1 MRKTFLILA
10 TGCVLLATATAD
22 RPLASCPQSFV
33 RDLANL
39 ILPGQTIKAPAIEKP
54 AAIRDFGKVPVY
66 FIPNAGQMDGPIA
79 FYINGSDKAVYF
91 TPEGVTYAL
100 HYGSDDSKQA
110 SGNRDVRQSGAIA
123 RKNDGKQESKR
134 WVVKMDFLGANPDV
148 KPQGMDKTGAK
159 ISYFRGKPEEWKA
172 GLSAYS
178 GIIYKNLWPGIDLVY
193 IGQRDKLKYEFI
205 VHPGADPATIKLA
218 WRGAERI
225 RVDEDGRLEIAT
237 PAGNFVDESPSA
249 YQGIDGRRVNVEM
262 DYALR
267 ESYESADKP
276 GENTKSRSYSCG
288 FAVGAY
294 DKTRDLVLDPAMLV
308 YCGFI
313 GGAGDEYG
321 YGIAVDGSGNAYVA
335 GSTSSDQAT
344 FPVAVGPDLT
354 HGGGSYDAYVAK
366 VNAAGTALVYC
377 GYIGGSEND
386 WGRAI
391 TVDGSGNAYIAGDTY
406 SPQATFPVTV
416 GPDLTFNWTDDCF
429 VAKVNAT
436 GTALV
441 YCGYIGGSAY
451 EYAYGIAVD
460 GSGNAYVAG
469 STYSSQATFPVT
481 VGPDLTYNGGNSD
494 VFVAKVNASGTA
506 LVYCGYIGGSDS
518 DYGLGVAVD
527 GSGNAYVT
535 GYTSSDQATFPVK
548 VGPDLTFNGGLN
560 DAFVAKIDA
569 SGSALVYCGYIG
581 GAGPMKSVAKASPW
595 TASTTLM

>member
-1 MRKTFLILA
+1 MRKMFLILA
-10 TGCVLLATATAD
+10 IGCVLLATATAD

-193 IGQRDKLKYEFI
+193 IGQKDKLKYEFI

-218 WRGAERI
+218 WRGAERV
-225 RVDEDGRLEIAT
+225 RVDENGRLEIAT

-267 ESYESADKP
+267 ESYESADKL

-313 GGAGDEYG
+313 GGARRRIRLRDCRGWIG
-321 YGIAVDGSGNAYVA
+321 KCICGRIHLVR
-335 GSTSSDQAT
+335 SSHVSRSCRA
-344 FPVAVGPDLT
+344 GPDTWRRLLRCICGQGQCRR
-354 HGGGSYDAYVAK
+354 HGLGLLRIYRRFGK
-366 VNAAGTALVYC
+366 RL
-377 GYIGGSEND
+377 
-386 WGRAI
+386 GRAI
-391 TVDGSGNAYIAGDTY
+391 TVDGSGNAYMTGRTYVRPGDI
-406 SPQATFPVTV
+406 SRDRRS
-416 GPDLTFNWTDDCF
+416 GPD
-429 VAKVNAT
+429 
-436 GTALV
+436 
-441 YCGYIGGSAY
+441 I
-451 EYAYGIAVD
+451 
-460 GSGNAYVAG
+460 
-469 STYSSQATFPVT
+469 
-481 VGPDLTYNGGNSD
+481 
-494 VFVAKVNASGTA
+494 
-506 LVYCGYIGGSDS
+506 
-518 DYGLGVAVD
+518 
-527 GSGNAYVT
+527 
-535 GYTSSDQATFPVK
+535 
-548 VGPDLTFNGGLN
+548 
-560 DAFVAKIDA
+560 
-569 SGSALVYCGYIG
+569 
-581 GAGPMKSVAKASPW
+581 
-595 TASTTLM
+595 